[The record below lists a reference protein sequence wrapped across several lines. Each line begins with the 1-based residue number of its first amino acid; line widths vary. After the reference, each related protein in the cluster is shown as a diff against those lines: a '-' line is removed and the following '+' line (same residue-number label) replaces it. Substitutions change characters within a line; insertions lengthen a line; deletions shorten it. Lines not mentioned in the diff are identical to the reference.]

1 MGNDIS
7 ACVADDICLWQTI
20 SRRCRDDIRRLGR
33 RTWRGSGR
41 EKPYDPVCSG
51 KGNGDGGSGAGFGG
65 EAEGAAVVFEDAADD
80 EEPESVALGFGGA
93 ERFVHGAHDLVRD
106 AGTGVGDDDA
116 DIVVI
121 VSGLDVDAAVIAG
134 DGLVGVADE
143 VVEGLEELGAVCR
156 ELGERVTELQVDRN
170 AAGGD
175 FGVEGFDDLLD
186 ERVHVHGL
194 ALQAGGAHALQ
205 ELVQQGIEPLGLTQ
219 GGFEQGGEPGG
230 IGLGKFCEFSLQ
242 KLEIEP
248 ERVEGVANL
257 VCHGA
262 GHEAEEVHLLSLG
275 VFLAA
280 GVLLGVIADEE
291 EVFTAASDGGHVEMI
306 VAGFGIVDLQ
316 VAGDGDAAV
325 AEVFPEAGAA
335 GEGFEGGLEELPE
348 GAGVDGCGGA
358 VGKAGLAGGV
368 EEDDAVAQGIKHI
381 LEEPFLGDETH
392 EDAAQL
398 FGVEVV
404 EAGDEF
410 VEGVLLHRVISTRLE
425 YMGISA
431 R

>member
-1 MGNDIS
+1 M
-7 ACVADDICLWQTI
+7 
-20 SRRCRDDIRRLGR
+20 
-33 RTWRGSGR
+33 
-41 EKPYDPVCSG
+41 
-51 KGNGDGGSGAGFGG
+51 
-65 EAEGAAVVFEDAADD
+65 VFEDAADD
-80 EEPESVALGFGGA
+80 EEPETVALGFGGA

-186 ERVHVHGL
+186 ERVHVQGL

-205 ELVQQGIEPLGLTQ
+205 ELVQQGIEPLGFAQ

-248 ERVEGVANL
+248 QRVEGVANL

-291 EVFTAASDGGHVEMI
+291 EVFTR
-306 VAGFGIVDLQ
+306 F
-316 VAGDGDAAV
+316 
-325 AEVFPEAGAA
+325 
-335 GEGFEGGLEELPE
+335 
-348 GAGVDGCGGA
+348 
-358 VGKAGLAGGV
+358 
-368 EEDDAVAQGIKHI
+368 IKK
-381 LEEPFLGDETH
+381 
-392 EDAAQL
+392 
-398 FGVEVV
+398 
-404 EAGDEF
+404 
-410 VEGVLLHRVISTRLE
+410 
-425 YMGISA
+425 Y
-431 R
+431 